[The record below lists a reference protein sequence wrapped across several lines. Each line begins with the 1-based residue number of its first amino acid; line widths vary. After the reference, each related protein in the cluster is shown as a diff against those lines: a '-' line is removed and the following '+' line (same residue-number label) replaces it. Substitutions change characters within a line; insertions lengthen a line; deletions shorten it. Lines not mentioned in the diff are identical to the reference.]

1 MKTCTSAQL
10 ADILALPAF
19 GPGSRKGQTMDDQ
32 TAKLQADLLAKT
44 GMLVEA
50 LPFMRRYSEQTLVIK
65 FGGHAMGEADYVS
78 AFAADIALL
87 DQVGAR
93 PVVVHGGGPQIGA
106 MLKKLEIESE
116 FIDGLR
122 VTDEATISVVEMV
135 LAGGINKALVA
146 AIARAGGRAV
156 GISGKDGG
164 LITARKLMATARTAG
179 SAIEEAID
187 LGFVGEPDHV
197 DTEVLDA
204 LNAANLIP
212 VVAPVGSD
220 AGGET
225 YNINADTA
233 AGAIAAALGATRM
246 LMLTD
251 VAGVLD
257 KSGELITELTVS
269 QAEALIRDGTV
280 SGGMIPKVETCI
292 NAVLGGAEAAVI
304 MDGRA
309 PHALLVELFTEHGM
323 GTMIR
328 AD

>member
-1 MKTCTSAQL
+1 MNGEMMGDKSSSLQ
-10 ADILALPAF
+10 
-19 GPGSRKGQTMDDQ
+19 S
-32 TAKLQADLLAKT
+32 KLIERT

-50 LPFMRRYSEQTLVIK
+50 LPFMRRYSEQTIVVK
-65 FGGHAMGEADYVS
+65 FGGHAMGEADYVAS
-78 AFAADIALL
+78 FAADIALL

-93 PVVVHGGGPQIGA
+93 PVVVHGGGPQIGD
-106 MLKKLEIESE
+106 MLAKLEIESN
-116 FIDGLR
+116 FVDGLR

-164 LITARKLMATARTAG
+164 LIRARKLLGKSRTEG
-179 SAIEEAID
+179 SAIEQAID
-187 LGFVGEPDHV
+187 LGFVGEPEQINTD
-197 DTEVLDA
+197 VLDA
-204 LNAANLIP
+204 LNAGNLIP

-220 AGGET
+220 ATGET

-251 VAGVLD
+251 VAGVLGKD
-257 KSGELITELTVS
+257 GELITELTVS
-269 QAEALIRDGTV
+269 QAESLIRDGTV

-292 NAVLGGAEAAVI
+292 NAVLGEPKP
-304 MDGRA
+304 R
-309 PHALLVELFTEHGM
+309 
-323 GTMIR
+323 
-328 AD
+328 

>member
-1 MKTCTSAQL
+1 
-10 ADILALPAF
+10 
-19 GPGSRKGQTMDDQ
+19 MDDNIS
-32 TAKLQADLLAKT
+32 TLQSDLLEKT

-50 LPFMRRYSEQTLVIK
+50 LPFMRRYSDQTLVVK

-106 MLKKLEIESE
+106 MLKKLQIESK

-146 AIARAGGRAV
+146 AIAQAGGRAV

-164 LITARKLMATARTAG
+164 LITARKLMATAKTAG
-179 SAIEEAID
+179 SAIEDAID

-197 DTEVLDA
+197 DTRVLDA

-220 AGGET
+220 ATGET

-257 KSGELITELTVS
+257 KSGTLITDLTVS

>member
-1 MKTCTSAQL
+1 
-10 ADILALPAF
+10 
-19 GPGSRKGQTMDDQ
+19 
-32 TAKLQADLLAKT
+32 
-44 GMLVEA
+44 MLVEA
-50 LPFMRRYSEQTLVIK
+50 LPFMRRYSDQTLVVK

-93 PVVVHGGGPQIGA
+93 PVVVHGGGPQIRA
-106 MLKKLEIESE
+106 MLKKLQIESK

-146 AIARAGGRAV
+146 AIAQAGGRAV

-164 LITARKLMATARTAG
+164 LITARKLMATAKTEG
-179 SAIEEAID
+179 SAIEEVIA

-197 DTEVLDA
+197 DTGVLDA
-204 LNAANLIP
+204 LNAAKLIP

-220 AGGET
+220 GSGET

-257 KSGELITELTVS
+257 SDGNLITDLTVS

>member
-1 MKTCTSAQL
+1 MGDTSSSLQ
-10 ADILALPAF
+10 
-19 GPGSRKGQTMDDQ
+19 S
-32 TAKLQADLLAKT
+32 KLIEKT

-50 LPFMRRYSEQTLVIK
+50 LPFMRRYSEQTIVVK
-65 FGGHAMGEADYVS
+65 FGGHAMGEAEYVAS
-78 AFAADIALL
+78 FAADIALL

-93 PVVVHGGGPQIGA
+93 PVVVHGGGPQIGE
-106 MLKKLEIESE
+106 MLAKLQIESN
-116 FIDGLR
+116 FVNGLR
-122 VTDEATISVVEMV
+122 ITDEATISIVEMV

-164 LITARKLMATARTAG
+164 LIRARKLLGKSRTEG
-179 SAIEEAID
+179 SAIEQAID
-187 LGFVGEPDHV
+187 LGFVGEPEKINTD
-197 DTEVLDA
+197 VLDA

-220 AGGET
+220 ASGET

-257 KSGELITELTVS
+257 KDSRLITELTVS

-323 GTMIR
+323 GTFIK

>member
-1 MKTCTSAQL
+1 MMGDTSSSLQ
-10 ADILALPAF
+10 
-19 GPGSRKGQTMDDQ
+19 S
-32 TAKLQADLLAKT
+32 KLIEKT

-50 LPFMRRYSEQTLVIK
+50 LPFMRRYSEQTIVVK
-65 FGGHAMGEADYVS
+65 FGGHAMGEAEYVAS
-78 AFAADIALL
+78 FAADIALL

-93 PVVVHGGGPQIGA
+93 PVVVHGGGPQIGE
-106 MLKKLEIESE
+106 MLAKLQIESN
-116 FIDGLR
+116 FVNGLR
-122 VTDEATISVVEMV
+122 ITDEATISIVEMV

-164 LITARKLMATARTAG
+164 LIRARKLLGKSRTEG
-179 SAIEEAID
+179 SAIEQAID
-187 LGFVGEPDHV
+187 LGFVGEPEKINTD
-197 DTEVLDA
+197 VLDA

-220 AGGET
+220 ASGET

-257 KSGELITELTVS
+257 KDGRLITELTVS

-323 GTMIR
+323 GTFIK

>member
-1 MKTCTSAQL
+1 MGDTPS
-10 ADILALPAF
+10 
-19 GPGSRKGQTMDDQ
+19 S
-32 TAKLQADLLAKT
+32 LQSELIERT

-50 LPFMRRYSEQTLVIK
+50 LPFMRRYSEQTIVVK
-65 FGGHAMGEADYVS
+65 FGGHAMGEAEYVAS
-78 AFAADIALL
+78 FAADIALL

-93 PVVVHGGGPQIGA
+93 PVVVHGGGPQIGE
-106 MLKKLEIESE
+106 MLAKLEIESN
-116 FIDGLR
+116 FVDGLR

-164 LITARKLMATARTAG
+164 LIRARKLLGKSRTEG
-179 SAIEEAID
+179 SAIEQAID
-187 LGFVGEPDHV
+187 LGFVGEPEQINTD
-197 DTEVLDA
+197 VLDA
-204 LNAANLIP
+204 LNAGDLIP

-220 AGGET
+220 AAGET

-257 KSGELITELTVS
+257 KEGELITELTVS
-269 QAEALIRDGTV
+269 QAESLIRDGTV

-323 GTMIR
+323 GTIIK

>member
-1 MKTCTSAQL
+1 M
-10 ADILALPAF
+10 
-19 GPGSRKGQTMDDQ
+19 MDDNIS
-32 TAKLQADLLAKT
+32 TLQSDLLEKT

-50 LPFMRRYSEQTLVIK
+50 LPFMRRYSDKTLVVK

-106 MLKKLEIESE
+106 MLKKLQIESK

-146 AIARAGGRAV
+146 AIAQAGGRAV

-164 LITARKLMATARTAG
+164 LITARKLMATAKTEG
-179 SAIEEAID
+179 SAIEEAMD

-197 DTEVLDA
+197 DTGVLDA
-204 LNAANLIP
+204 LNAAKLIP

-220 AGGET
+220 GSGET

-257 KSGELITELTVS
+257 SDGNLITDLTVS

>member
-1 MKTCTSAQL
+1 LLKDDFKMDKNPDIPAEH
-10 ADILALPAF
+10 ILAKA
-19 GPGSRKGQTMDDQ
+19 
-32 TAKLQADLLAKT
+32 
-44 GMLVEA
+44 GMLIEA
-50 LPFMRRYSEQTLVIK
+50 LPFMRRYSDKTIVVK
-65 FGGHAMGEADYVS
+65 FGGHAMGEPDYVS

-93 PVVVHGGGPQIGA
+93 PVVVHGGGPQIGE
-106 MLKKLEIESE
+106 MLRKLQIESN
-116 FIDGLR
+116 FVDGLR

-146 AIARAGGRAV
+146 AIATAGARAV
-156 GISGKDGG
+156 GISGKDAN
-164 LITARKLMATARTAG
+164 LITARKLLAQPKARD

-187 LGFVGEPDHV
+187 IGFVGEPSKI

-204 LNAANLIP
+204 LSQRDLIP
-212 VVAPVGSD
+212 VVAPVGR
-220 AGGET
+220 GEDGMT

-257 KSGELITELTVS
+257 KSGKLITELSVS
-269 QAEALIRDGTV
+269 EAESLIRDGTV

-292 NAVLGGAEAAVI
+292 QAVLGGAEAAVI

-309 PHALLVELFTEHGM
+309 PHSLLVELFTEHGM
-323 GTMIR
+323 GTFIK